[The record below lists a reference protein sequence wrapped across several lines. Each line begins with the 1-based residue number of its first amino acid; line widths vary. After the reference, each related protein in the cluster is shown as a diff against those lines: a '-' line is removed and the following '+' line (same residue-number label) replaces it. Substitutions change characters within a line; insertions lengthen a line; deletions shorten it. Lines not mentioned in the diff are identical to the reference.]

1 MDSSFNVTEH
11 VIQAQYIRE
20 YPRTTYPQDAPVKL
34 RIKKYTP
41 KSNQNPQ
48 EGDITIIGA
57 HGVGFL
63 KELYEP
69 LWDDLLA
76 RSKKDGFRIR
86 AIWIA
91 DCANQGASGVQ
102 NENIMGN
109 ETSWFDHA
117 RDLLHMINHF
127 REDMPRP
134 IMGVGHSAGGSQLI
148 LLSLMHPRLFSSL
161 TLLDPYLIPD
171 NRDVNAL
178 TLFYLTATRRDI
190 WSSRKEAERFIRRA
204 LRSWDPRVLD
214 RWVHYGFRNL
224 PTAIY
229 PEVNKDNGDD
239 EVPVT
244 LTTTKH
250 QEAFTLA
257 RANLDGQTQLGLSES
272 KTAADNPE
280 MVGKPHDALFLP
292 DILGPLL
299 DGQKF
304 YRPDSVLAYR
314 LLPHLR
320 PGALFVSGAESG
332 LYEKGHQSEAVK
344 MAGTGFSGSGGQ
356 RYSRIKHI
364 VMDKGSHTFPMEM
377 VTQTASYIGPWIA
390 AESERWRRDEQ
401 RIAAGWEGLS
411 VKERSTIPEDW
422 KAPLSIWKP
431 VDKRSAKL

>member
-1 MDSSFNVTEH
+1 MDSSFIVTEH

-20 YPRTTYPQDAPVKL
+20 YPRTTYPQDAPVKIS
-34 RIKKYTP
+34 IKKYTP
-41 KSNQNPQ
+41 KTNQNPQ

-69 LWDDLLA
+69 LWEDLLA
-76 RSKKDGFRIR
+76 RSKQDGFRIR

-171 NRDVNAL
+171 NRDANAL
-178 TLFYLTATRRDI
+178 TLVYLTVTRRDI
-190 WSSRKEAERFIRRA
+190 WSSRKEAEKFIRRA

-214 RWVHYGFRNL
+214 CWARYGFRNL
-224 PTAIY
+224 PTAIH
-229 PEVNKDNGDD
+229 PDANKDKGDN

-257 RANLDGQTQLGLSES
+257 RANLEGHTQLGLSES
-272 KTAADNPE
+272 ETAASLE
-280 MVGKPHDALFLP
+280 MVGKAHDALFLP

-304 YRPDSVLAYR
+304 YRPESVLAYR
-314 LLPHLR
+314 VLPHLR

-332 LYEKGHQSEAVK
+332 LYEKGHHSEAVK
-344 MAGTGFSGSGGQ
+344 MAGAGFSGSGGQ
-356 RYSRIKHI
+356 QYSRVKHI
-364 VMDKGSHTFPMEM
+364 VMDKGHHTFPMEM
-377 VTQTASYIGPWIA
+377 VTQTASCIGLWIA
-390 AESERWRRDEQ
+390 AEGERWRMDEE
-401 RIAAGWEGLS
+401 RIAAGWEGLP

-431 VDKRSAKL
+431 VDKRLAKL

>member
-1 MDSSFNVTEH
+1 
-11 VIQAQYIRE
+11 
-20 YPRTTYPQDAPVKL
+20 
-34 RIKKYTP
+34 
-41 KSNQNPQ
+41 
-48 EGDITIIGA
+48 
-57 HGVGFL
+57 
-63 KELYEP
+63 
-69 LWDDLLA
+69 
-76 RSKKDGFRIR
+76 
-86 AIWIA
+86 
-91 DCANQGASGVQ
+91 
-102 NENIMGN
+102 
-109 ETSWFDHA
+109 
-117 RDLLHMINHF
+117 MINHF

-134 IMGVGHSAGGSQLI
+134 IMGVGHSAGGSQLYVTQSCISNILLTNFRI

-178 TLFYLTATRRDI
+178 TLFYLTVTRRDI
-190 WSSRKEAERFIRRA
+190 WSSQKEAERFIRRA

-214 RWVHYGFRNL
+214 RWVHYGFRIL

-257 RANLDGQTQLGLSES
+257 RANLDGHTQLGLSES

-332 LYEKGHQSEAVK
+332 LYEKGHQSEAVR

-356 RYSRIKHI
+356 RYSRVKHI